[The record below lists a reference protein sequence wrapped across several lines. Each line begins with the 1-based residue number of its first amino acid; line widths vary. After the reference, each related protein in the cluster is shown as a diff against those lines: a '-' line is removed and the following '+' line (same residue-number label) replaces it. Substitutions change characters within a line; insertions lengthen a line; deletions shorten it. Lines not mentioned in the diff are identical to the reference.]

1 MASFDLVLSADVT
14 VVRRGDVGDGS
25 VSAAAADGGGAGTGA
40 GAGAG
45 DSADSGS
52 GSGGGSG
59 NIVSVPELRFRSSL
73 RMNEALAW
81 IQARDMYEAFVVGDV
96 GGVADTFEKTCLLRV
111 LERMGAV
118 RVGV

>member
-25 VSAAAADGGGAGTGA
+25 VSAAAADGGGAGV

-45 DSADSGS
+45 DSADSSGS